1 MRTVISFSGDTRGQ
15 GRAAGNVGVPV
26 LWGLGGGSGAGDSFH
41 SPVLF
46 RPGAVESYASA
57 RPGICSKVV
66 IFRLV
71 LVDFVAGRQGLR
83 ETKDSYGVIYSR
95 TINKT
100 YCPQVSLGAVSLNP
114 GMSLPFTFPQH
125 VQHTGTC

>member
-26 LWGLGGGSGAGDSFH
+26 LWGLGGGSGAGASFH

-71 LVDFVAGRQGLR
+71 LVDFVAGSSWSELLSHVVRNLLTFAPDSRLCGSGEARR
-83 ETKDSYGVIYSR
+83 EVH
-95 TINKT
+95 
-100 YCPQVSLGAVSLNP
+100 
-114 GMSLPFTFPQH
+114 PFFWH
-125 VQHTGTC
+125 VL

>member
-1 MRTVISFSGDTRGQ
+1 MRTVISFSCDTRGQ

-71 LVDFVAGRQGLR
+71 LVDFVAGSSWSELLSHVVRNLLTFAPDSRLCGSGEARR
-83 ETKDSYGVIYSR
+83 EVH
-95 TINKT
+95 
-100 YCPQVSLGAVSLNP
+100 
-114 GMSLPFTFPQH
+114 PFFRH
-125 VQHTGTC
+125 VL